1 MKIKQIFLIS
11 LISLAC
17 SPTVLSCEDSY
28 QLVRNHYNTQLLLEG
43 EIKDLAINYQN
54 DFENTIVS
62 IDFENKD
69 SALYVFDNLERLAP
83 TYLETDTDYMENLIE
98 IYEDNLFDDR
108 EYKIHENILQMKD
121 ALIEY
126 EKLNLRTMKILYEKD
141 AIGQKMIIEF
151 AEALGLQEISL
162 EDYLKEYLDDFSDYN
177 NLGED
182 YSIEYDEYLKIESK
196 FYNLNSST
204 TCNEK

>member
-1 MKIKQIFLIS
+1 M
-11 LISLAC
+11 
-17 SPTVLSCEDSY
+17 
-28 QLVRNHYNTQLLLEG
+28 N
-43 EIKDLAINYQN
+43 
-54 DFENTIVS
+54 
-62 IDFENKD
+62 
-69 SALYVFDNLERLAP
+69 
-83 TYLETDTDYMENLIE
+83 
-98 IYEDNLFDDR
+98 
-108 EYKIHENILQMKD
+108 QMKD

-126 EKLNLRTMKILYEKD
+126 EKINLRTMKILYDKD

-204 TCNEK
+204 ICNEN